1 MLENLRKAG
10 VQQSSKEDAINFT
23 SLVPWP
29 GMWISVIADDG
40 LDANQ
45 QMFNTMN
52 TTLSF
57 H

>member
-23 SLVPWP
+23 SFVPWP